1 MKKLFLSLAASAAM
15 LALSASAEPVQITVD
30 TSTPLCT
37 NFLGYGVQW
46 SPYPWFDITDDR

>member
-1 MKKLFLSLAASAAM
+1 M